1 MTVEGGDASP
11 PSLFKRFLLKKT
23 LWRVECPY
31 TYQRGK
37 LLMKTAVK
45 AQKKP
50 LGLRLKKDLSNFGG
64 AYLMGIPVII
74 FYILFHYKPLA
85 GAIIAFKNYKPRRGI
100 WASPWVGFQHF
111 ESFFNSFYFERL
123 IGNTLTISLA
133 GLIFT
138 FPIAIIFAL
147 LINEIRSNKFKR
159 TVQTIS
165 YMPHFISTIVVC
177 SMVKLFV
184 DSNGFITQLIEAAGI
199 HIGQSMLNLPSAFV
213 PIYVISDIWQQTGW
227 NCIIYLAALGG
238 IDPELYEAARIDG
251 ANRWKQ
257 TLHVTLPGIMGTVI
271 LLLIL
276 RIGSMMNVGHE
287 KIILLYNDYTMET
300 GDVISSY
307 VYRRGMINGD
317 YSFSAAVGLF
327 NSAINFALVVIA
339 NWISNKT
346 TDSGIF

>member
-1 MTVEGGDASP
+1 MSTTIK
-11 PSLFKRFLLKKT
+11 FK
-23 LWRVECPY
+23 
-31 TYQRGK
+31 
-37 LLMKTAVK
+37 
-45 AQKKP
+45 KKP

-74 FYILFHYKPLA
+74 FYIMFHYKPLF
-85 GAIIAFKNYKPRRGI
+85 GALIAFKDYKPRRGI
-100 WASPWVGFQHF
+100 WASPWVGFKHF

-133 GLIFT
+133 GLLFA

-147 LINEIRSNKFKR
+147 LINEIQNNKFKR

-165 YMPHFISTIVVC
+165 YMPHFISTVVVC
-177 SMVKLFV
+177 SMVRLFV
-184 DSNGFITQLIEAAGI
+184 DSNGFIVQLIEAAGI
-199 HIGQSMLNLPSAFV
+199 QVGQSLLNMPKAFV

-251 ANRWKQ
+251 ATRWKQ
-257 TLHVTLPGIMGTVI
+257 TLHVTLPGILETVV

-276 RIGSMMNVGHE
+276 RVGSLMSVGHE

-300 GDVISSY
+300 ADVISSY
-307 VYRRGMINGD
+307 VYRRGLINGD

-327 NSAINFALVVIA
+327 NSAINFALVVLA
-339 NWISNKT
+339 NKISNKVT
-346 TDSGIF
+346 GSGIF

>member
-1 MTVEGGDASP
+1 MSTTV
-11 PSLFKRFLLKKT
+11 KVKK
-23 LWRVECPY
+23 
-31 TYQRGK
+31 K
-37 LLMKTAVK
+37 S
-45 AQKKP
+45 

-74 FYILFHYKPLA
+74 FYIIFHYKPLF
-85 GAIIAFKNYKPRRGI
+85 GALIAFKDYKPRRGI
-100 WASPWVGFQHF
+100 WGSPWVGFKHF
-111 ESFFNSFYFERL
+111 QSFFDSFYFERL

-133 GLIFT
+133 GLLFA

-147 LINEIRSNKFKR
+147 LINEIQNNKFKR
-159 TVQTIS
+159 SIQTIS
-165 YMPHFISTIVVC
+165 YMPHFISTVVIC
-177 SMVKLFV
+177 SMIRLFV
-184 DSNGFITQLIEAAGI
+184 DSNGFIVAILEAVGFN
-199 HIGQSMLNLPSAFV
+199 IGQSLLNLPNAFV
-213 PIYVISDIWQQTGW
+213 PIYVLSDIWQQTGW

-257 TLHVTLPGIMGTVI
+257 TLHVTLPGILETVV

-276 RIGSMMNVGHE
+276 RVGSLMGVGHE

-300 GDVISSY
+300 ADVISSY
-307 VYRRGMINGD
+307 VYRRGLINGD

-339 NWISNKT
+339 NKISNKVT
-346 TDSGIF
+346 GSGIF